1 MLPPTTQIALLAIVL
16 QSCHGVNAAPRAQ
29 TARSLVSNE
38 SFDYVI
44 VGSGPGGLV
53 MANRLTEDAGVTVA
67 VVEAGTWPE
76 QSVGNL
82 TTVPGYDATFTTK
95 TPAAPHSP
103 VDWGFDTTPQAV
115 CFEMHL

>member
-1 MLPPTTQIALLAIVL
+1 MLLSITKLPLLAVVL
-16 QSCHGVNAAPRAQ
+16 QSFYSVNAAPRTH
-29 TARSLVSNE
+29 TARSLPSQK

-53 MANRLTEDAGVTVA
+53 MANRLTEDASVTVA
-67 VVEAGTWPE
+67 IIEAGTWPE

-95 TPAAPHSP
+95 APGAPHSP

-115 CFEMHL
+115 GFEMRP